1 MGVSL
6 NEQLHLALSFQPGIS
21 LPTLLT
27 GFVDGACGGS
37 WRCKNPKGYR
47 RTTYRP
53 SWTML
58 IGTRPWSCS
67 SFCQSSGPSLT
78 ATEQSSQE
86 TGQSWSASSALRW
99 SSYCFLPLP
108 DASCASDVSCRP
120 SSLHQSPVDA
130 SSPPLSVAV
139 RRGGK
144 RSSWTR
150 WARLPRLAP
159 CLFRPVR
166 V

>member
-27 GFVDGACGGS
+27 GFVDGAYGGS
-37 WRCKNPKGYR
+37 WRCKNPKG
-47 RTTYRP
+47 
-53 SWTML
+53 
-58 IGTRPWSCS
+58 PWSCS
-67 SFCQSSGPSLT
+67 SFCQSSGPSMT

-108 DASCASDVSCRP
+108 DASCASNVSCRP